1 MTTRNIEEIKR
12 FVLRL
17 PDKKPKTYLVSA
29 SGSRPRVVA
38 TNFKPQTVSGSGSRP
53 RVATTNF
60 KPQSI
65 PTREV
70 LPSSSQSLRLTLAR
84 TDTPRTE
91 ATPPRRVVVIRNTKT
106 TQPNQGP
113 VDLGDFGQPNS
124 MNVPPVIN
132 NGVSI
137 LLINLGFF
145 VLYIREYF
153 SMHRFIS
160 FDDQLHHLNHQKRVI
175 NVITNY
181 VKYV

>member
-175 NVITNY
+175 NVIINY